1 MTDGSSRDGWMQVAA
16 ELVSE
21 ARVRIV
27 ALDAEAA
34 AFDLIHPDGRK
45 SVLKAA
51 RRSPEKTANLRTQ
64 WDVLSRFR
72 EEPDFPG
79 PRPLVR
85 HTLVDKAIEA
95 IEISYLPGRHP
106 RFTSDEDF
114 RMMGAAIA
122 RLHKLSRGFR
132 PGDGVVW
139 DLSRIA
145 RHFENPCLLNLLSA
159 RQQRTICSALERFGP
174 RFQKYMDDGL
184 WTGLIHSDAHR
195 HNMVLSRGRGSLI
208 DFGES
213 GFGVVFYDLAVASAD
228 SALDA
233 PRRARACRRQLVDGY
248 LSVMPDAAEVIQD
261 DLPIFEAM
269 RCLEIITWPV
279 SDWTPENSSNDKAEA
294 KLNTRL
300 ACRRLKALLDE

>member
-1 MTDGSSRDGWMQVAA
+1 
-16 ELVSE
+16 
-21 ARVRIV
+21 
-27 ALDAEAA
+27 
-34 AFDLIHPDGRK
+34 
-45 SVLKAA
+45 
-51 RRSPEKTANLRTQ
+51 
-64 WDVLSRFR
+64 
-72 EEPDFPG
+72 
-79 PRPLVR
+79 
-85 HTLVDKAIEA
+85 
-95 IEISYLPGRHP
+95 
-106 RFTSDEDF
+106 
-114 RMMGAAIA
+114 MMGAAIA

-213 GFGVVFYDLAVASAD
+213 GF
-228 SALDA
+228 A

-279 SDWTPENSSNDKAEA
+279 SDWTPERSSNDKAEA